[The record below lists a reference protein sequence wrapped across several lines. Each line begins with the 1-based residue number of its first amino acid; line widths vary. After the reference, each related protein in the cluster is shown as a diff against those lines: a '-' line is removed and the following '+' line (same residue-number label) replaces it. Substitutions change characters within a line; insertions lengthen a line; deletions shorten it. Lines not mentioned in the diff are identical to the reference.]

1 MKAKDLMVGDYVMFD
16 DSPCIIEE
24 ISAKGWIHILDA
36 GNKTRV
42 ALTSDYILGIIESIP
57 LTPEILEK
65 NGFKIISEDVYKI
78 SNDLFMLTDDSPYS
92 LCNSFDIGYGD
103 EYNYITMIRYVHELQ
118 HVLRLLGIDKEI
130 IL

>member
-1 MKAKDLMVGDYVMFD
+1 MKAKELMVGDYVMFD

-36 GNKTRV
+36 VNKTRV
-42 ALTSDYILGIIESIP
+42 ALTSDYILGIIEPIP

-65 NGFKIISEDVYKI
+65 NGLEKIDEDVYKI
-78 SNDLFMLTDDSPYS
+78 AGDLFVLTYDFLYS
-92 LCNSFDIGYGD
+92 LCNSFDIGYGN
-103 EYNYITMIRYVHELQ
+103 EYNLVTTIKYVHQLQ
-118 HVLRLLGIDKEI
+118 HALRLLEIEQEI